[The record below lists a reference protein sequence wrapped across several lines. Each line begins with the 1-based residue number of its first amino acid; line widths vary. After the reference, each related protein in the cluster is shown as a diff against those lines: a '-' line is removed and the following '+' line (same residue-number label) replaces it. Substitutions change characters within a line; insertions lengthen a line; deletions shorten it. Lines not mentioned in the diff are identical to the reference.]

1 MVLGVKSVST
11 LLKATIS
18 DLMLIVGGTSMLLVP
33 VSALI
38 WLIRKLLKKSTKRNK
53 IGTIVF
59 AVVFIVFES
68 IGMSLRCDHSY
79 QLTQTTPPTN
89 SNMGMNTYICRICGN
104 KTITQLDQ
112 LTYYNGSSD
121 PTSPSATVIESNIT
135 GTWECASDSSYD
147 GTSIKLTITQQNDAL
162 IFERK
167 SDSASEGFESTVVF
181 IVNDFN
187 ESSAFY
193 EDTGVTYL
201 RVDNLLYEVT
211 ASDNVNIFTFDGAVI
226 ISEDTPESSTSR
238 TNSYSGYASTYNA
251 APSRK
256 RAMTKEEA
264 DKLRG
269 TGYHGTRPG
278 SPAESNELRA
288 AQNTCKECGYH
299 SDNGANSLCDYCYW
313 KQKNTN

>member
-1 MVLGVKSVST
+1 MYEVNILNI

-18 DLMLIVGGTSMLLVP
+18 DLLLIVGGISMLLVP

-53 IGTIVF
+53 IWTIIF

-68 IGMSLRCDHSY
+68 IGISLRCVHSY
-79 QLTQTTPPTN
+79 QLTQTIPPTN

-104 KTITQLDQ
+104 KTTTELDQ
-112 LTYYNGSSD
+112 LTYYNGSTDS
-121 PTSPSATVIESNIT
+121 TSPSTTVIKSNIT
-135 GTWECASDSSYD
+135 GTWECSSNSSYD
-147 GTSIKLTITQQNDAL
+147 GSSIRLTITQQNDAL

-167 SDSASEGFESTVVF
+167 SDSDSEGFESSIVF
-181 IVNDFN
+181 IVNEFN
-187 ESSAFY
+187 DSTAFY

-211 ASDNVNIFTFDGAVI
+211 ASDNVNIFTFDGAVV
-226 ISEDTPESSTSR
+226 ISEDPVTPPPSR
-238 TNSYSGYASTYNA
+238 THSSNGNSSYNT

-256 RAMTKEEA
+256 RAMTAEEA

-278 SPAESNELRA
+278 SPAEHNELRA

-299 SDNGANSLCDYCYW
+299 SDNGANSICDYCYW
-313 KQKNTN
+313 KQKNSN